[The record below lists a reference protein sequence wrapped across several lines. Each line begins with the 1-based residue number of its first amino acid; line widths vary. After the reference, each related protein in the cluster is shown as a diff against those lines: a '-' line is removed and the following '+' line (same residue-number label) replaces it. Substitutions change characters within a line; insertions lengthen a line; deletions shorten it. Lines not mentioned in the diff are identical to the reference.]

1 MTAPESTGP
10 ARRLAGPRDVVTPFV
25 RARQYLNQSELDHP
39 DHHLDGLPV
48 VRPTIAVARQVF
60 HDELVLLGFRMLL
73 PRGDSHAVER
83 INREVR
89 AALEFYGQQGWLDR
103 PEGFF
108 ATPPTLTDVS
118 TAPAT
123 VRGQPLHRMV
133 FDSGY
138 EPLPGEPGRD
148 RWLGYT
154 ANSREHALILRHR
167 EPRPWVVCVH
177 GALMGRGA
185 VDLRLFRARH
195 LHEDLGLNVVL
206 PVLPLHGPRRHKG
219 AAFPGQDVLDDV
231 HAAAQAVWDIRR
243 LISWIRMQEPDSPIG
258 MNSMSLGGYVTS
270 LVASVD
276 DSLACAVLGVPV
288 ANLVAV
294 LARHGGL
301 RHDDPRRHTLA
312 LAQPLGR
319 MTSPLSLG
327 PQVPMGGRFI
337 YAGVADRLVHPR
349 DQVMRLWEHWG
360 RPEIVWYPGAHTG
373 FFRSRPVQDFVDDA
387 LRQSGLVASG

>member
-1 MTAPESTGP
+1 M
-10 ARRLAGPRDVVTPFV
+10 
-25 RARQYLNQSELDHP
+25 
-39 DHHLDGLPV
+39 
-48 VRPTIAVARQVF
+48 F

-195 LHEDLGLNVVL
+195 LHETGLNVVL

-243 LISWIRMQEPDSPIG
+243 LISWIRMRNP
-258 MNSMSLGGYVTS
+258 T
-270 LVASVD
+270 
-276 DSLACAVLGVPV
+276 
-288 ANLVAV
+288 
-294 LARHGGL
+294 
-301 RHDDPRRHTLA
+301 PR
-312 LAQPLGR
+312 
-319 MTSPLSLG
+319 
-327 PQVPMGGRFI
+327 
-337 YAGVADRLVHPR
+337 
-349 DQVMRLWEHWG
+349 
-360 RPEIVWYPGAHTG
+360 
-373 FFRSRPVQDFVDDA
+373 
-387 LRQSGLVASG
+387 SG